1 MPVLV
6 DGNSPVPAPLYPV
19 GADQPKVNAG
29 SPTYPLDVTAA
40 LTADGRFLTMAV
52 VNATESAQTLA
63 LSIKGMTPR
72 RGRMWLMT
80 GPNLDAATGLNRQDV
95 QIRESAINTLPNT
108 LTIAPISISIYAFE
122 K

>member
-1 MPVLV
+1 
-6 DGNSPVPAPLYPV
+6 
-19 GADQPKVNAG
+19 
-29 SPTYPLDVTAA
+29 
-40 LTADGRFLTMAV
+40 MAV
-52 VNATESAQTLA
+52 VNATESAQTLE

-72 RGRMWLMT
+72 RGRMWRMT

-108 LTIAPISISIYAFE
+108 LTIAPISISIYEFE